1 MAAIELQSP
10 AATIMK
16 DSTLSSLYQN
26 CYPLAVTS
34 YFEDDMVN
42 NNIEDQFQ
50 HLERERLT
58 RLLAVLGSTVFKQIV
73 KSMEKIVEVDRVL
86 VPPATT
92 MDILKEVVYQ
102 GEREPCGV
110 RGGTLVVLF
119 SDRLGHLHRV
129 GRFSLDP
136 STLPT
141 YELHLTLAEDTTI
154 KGKFENLLRKISG
167 LCPNTFIR
175 PGFTLRKRKLYRSST
190 GSDDFQ

>member
-1 MAAIELQSP
+1 MRDVS
-10 AATIMK
+10 
-16 DSTLSSLYQN
+16 LSSLYQT

-34 YFEDDMVN
+34 YIEDDMMN

-58 RLLAVLGSTVFKQIV
+58 KLLAVLGSTVFKQMLR
-73 KSMEKIVEVDRVL
+73 SMEKVMEVDRVL
-86 VPPATT
+86 VDPETT
-92 MDILKEVVYQ
+92 MNILKEVVYQ

-119 SDRLGHLHRV
+119 SDRLGVLHRV

-136 STLPT
+136 ATIPT
-141 YELHLTLAEDTTI
+141 YELHLTLTEDKTI
-154 KGKFENLLRKISG
+154 KVKFENLLRKISG
-167 LCPNTFIR
+167 LCPNTVIR

-190 GSDDFQ
+190 GSEDF